1 MSGADGVERGAV
13 LAMKRYEF
21 HSSLPPEEVFARLD
35 ARTKRSRNYSLQAPE
50 EFLCDRKGEQFRLG
64 YTGIVPARGF
74 VPFCGTVRAEKD
86 GSVVAGGFSLLRE
99 TGLPFA
105 VVGGIFWIFGV
116 CTGQPPLPFLLLTAV
131 WLLLLLE
138 FFSII
143 QLVCF
148 WNRRN
153 MILKFIENNLLK

>member
-1 MSGADGVERGAV
+1 
-13 LAMKRYEF
+13 MKRYEF
-21 HSSLPPEEVFARLD
+21 HSSLSPEEVFARLD
-35 ARTKRSRNYSLQAPE
+35 ANAIRGGYYGGWQKPE
-50 EFLCDRKGEQFRLG
+50 EFFYARKGERFRLG

-105 VVGGIFWIFGV
+105 VVGGVFWIFGV

-131 WLLLLLE
+131 WLLLLLG

-148 WNRRN
+148 WNRRS
-153 MILKFIENNLLK
+153 MILKFIEDNLLK